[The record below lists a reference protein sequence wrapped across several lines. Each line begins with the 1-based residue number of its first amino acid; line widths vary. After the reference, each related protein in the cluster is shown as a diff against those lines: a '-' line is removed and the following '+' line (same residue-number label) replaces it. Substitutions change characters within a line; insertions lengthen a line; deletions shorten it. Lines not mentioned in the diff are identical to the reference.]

1 MVKRGYVGMAKGIQQ
16 VLWERGLWVEG
27 MVMSL
32 TDKAK
37 SKILVAHKALPQEH
51 LLADKVLAA
60 CPDFMEEKS
69 ALADLIES
77 RGHILLLSV
86 KCHPEMAG
94 CGIEFC
100 WGMSKRLFRKNNQ
113 IGKLQTKDLQLKIE
127 ASLSKEVVSLKNVW
141 EFERR
146 TRTYM
151 RMYRDIGLGESTDK
165 LSYKGLEDQ
174 MKIYKWH
181 RNIEETESQFLKNFM

>member
-1 MVKRGYVGMAKGIQQ
+1 
-16 VLWERGLWVEG
+16 
-27 MVMSL
+27 
-32 TDKAK
+32 
-37 SKILVAHKALPQEH
+37 
-51 LLADKVLAA
+51 
-60 CPDFMEEKS
+60 
-69 ALADLIES
+69 
-77 RGHILLLSV
+77 
-86 KCHPEMAG
+86 
-94 CGIEFC
+94 
-100 WGMSKRLFRKNNQ
+100 
-113 IGKLQTKDLQLKIE
+113 LQLKIE

>member
-1 MVKRGYVGMAKGIQQ
+1 MISRLISNHFFIDTKYLYSYLGSESDHRKKLRITV
-16 VLWERGLWVEG
+16 
-27 MVMSL
+27 
-32 TDKAK
+32 
-37 SKILVAHKALPQEH
+37 
-51 LLADKVLAA
+51 DKVLAA

-69 ALADLIES
+69 ALAHLVEG

-100 WGMSKRLFRKNNQ
+100 WGMSKRIFRKNNL

-127 ASLSKEVVSLKNVW
+127 ASLSKEVLALKNVW

-151 RMYRDIGLGESTDK
+151 HMYRDIGRGACTDK
-165 LSYKGLEDQ
+165 LSYKGLENQ
-174 MKIYKWH
+174 MKTYKCH
-181 RNIEETESQFLKNFM
+181 RNIEETENQWLKNFM

>member
-1 MVKRGYVGMAKGIQQ
+1 MI
-16 VLWERGLWVEG
+16 
-27 MVMSL
+27 
-32 TDKAK
+32 K
-37 SKILVAHKALPQEH
+37 SKTEYEMKILTVQRKKLPDNN
-51 LLADKVLAA
+51 LSYDYVLGA
-60 CPDFMEEKS
+60 CPDFRGEKS
-69 ALADLIES
+69 ALSELIES

-100 WGMSKRLFRKNNQ
+100 WGMSKRVFRKNNQ
-113 IGKLQTKDLQLKIE
+113 IGKLETKDLLEKIE
-127 ASLSKEVVSLKNVW
+127 KSLSDGVLGLKRIW

-151 RMYRDIGLGESTDK
+151 RMYRDIGLNNCIDK

-174 MKIYKWH
+174 MKTYKTH
-181 RNIEETESQFLKNFM
+181 RNIEETESQFLKNFL